1 MNEKEARYSM
11 PKKVLVIGGSAFT
24 GRVFSILASKDSE
37 YELHLVNRGNFPL
50 NLDNVK
56 HYECDRHDELGFLRI
71 LPDIKFD
78 ALVDFCAYNANEVLT
93 VMKALKGRFGQ
104 YIFFSTSS
112 VYEPGDRRIK
122 REGDLLISPIGGDI
136 VADYIMGK
144 VRLEHELVEMSL
156 QIDIPYT
163 ILRPSF
169 IYGPFNYA
177 PRESF
182 FIEMIARQRDVPV
195 PTDATARFS
204 LVYVFDV
211 ANATLR
217 CIGDSRAYNEV
228 YNLAAPEPVTYE
240 WLMAN
245 FERYNGGP
253 FLSHKMT
260 VKEVLEQHI
269 PLPFPLTEDEL
280 YSGDKFAKTFDF
292 EYTPL
297 TTGMEKTFSI
307 FYSLF
312 TS

>member
-1 MNEKEARYSM
+1 MAKT
-11 PKKVLVIGGSAFT
+11 VLVIGGSAFT
-24 GRVFSILASKDSE
+24 GRVFSILASKNSE

-50 NLDNVK
+50 NLDNVR
-56 HYECDRHDELGFLRI
+56 HYKCDRHDDLRLLRI

-78 ALVDFCAYNANEVLT
+78 ALVDFCAYNAGEILT

-122 REGDLLISPIGGDI
+122 KEGDAFVSNIGGDA

-144 VRLEHELVEMSL
+144 VRLEHELVEMGSRNG
-156 QIDIPYT
+156 IPYT

-177 PRESF
+177 PRESY
-182 FIEMIARQRDVPV
+182 FIEMIARQCDVPIPV
-195 PTDATARFS
+195 DSIARFS

-211 ANATLR
+211 ANATMR
-217 CIGDSRAYNEV
+217 CIGDSRSYNEV
-228 YNLAAPEPVTYE
+228 YNLAAPEQVTYGR
-240 WLMAN
+240 LMAN
-245 FERYNGGP
+245 FECCNGGP
-253 FLSHKMT
+253 FLSHKVT
-260 VKEVLEQHI
+260 VKEVLEQNI

-280 YSGDKFAKTFDF
+280 YSGEKFARTFDF
-292 EYTPL
+292 KYTPL
-297 TTGMEKTFSI
+297 EEGMEKTFSV

-312 TS
+312 TSGF